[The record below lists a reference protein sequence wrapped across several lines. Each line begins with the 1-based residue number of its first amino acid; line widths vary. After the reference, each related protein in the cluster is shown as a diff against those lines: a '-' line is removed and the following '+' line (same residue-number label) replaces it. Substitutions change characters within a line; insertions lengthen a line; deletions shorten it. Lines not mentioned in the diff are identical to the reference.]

1 MPDQNAPIL
10 VYTTLET
17 PADARTLG
25 RALVEARL
33 AACVNILAP
42 MIAICEWKGSL
53 DENEETPMLIKSR
66 KGLQE
71 KLLAEARRLH
81 PYEVPALL
89 VIEPGGGDAD
99 FCRWIVE
106 QTGGPVS

>member
-1 MPDQNAPIL
+1 MASDDAPIL

-17 PADARTLG
+17 PDDARKLG

-33 AACVNILAP
+33 AACVNIFAP
-42 MIAICEWKGSL
+42 MTAICEWKGDL
-53 DENEETPMLIKSR
+53 DENAETPMLIKSR

-71 KLLAEARRLH
+71 KLLSEAKRLH

-89 VIEPGGGDAD
+89 VVEPSTGDAD

-106 QTGGPVS
+106 QTQPAA

>member
-1 MPDQNAPIL
+1 MADDNAPIL
-10 VYTTLET
+10 IYTTLET
-17 PADARTLG
+17 ADDAKKLG
-25 RALVEARL
+25 RALVETRL

-42 MIAICEWKGSL
+42 MTAICEWKGDL
-53 DENEETPMLIKSR
+53 DENPETPMLIKSR
-66 KGLQE
+66 RGLQE

-89 VIEPGGGDAD
+89 VIEPSAGDAD

-106 QTGGPVS
+106 QTTPAA

>member
-1 MPDQNAPIL
+1 MADENAPIL

-17 PADARTLG
+17 AEDARKLG

-33 AACVNILAP
+33 AACVNIFAP
-42 MIAICEWKGSL
+42 MTAICEWKGSL
-53 DENEETPMLIKSR
+53 DENGETPMLIKSR
-66 KGLQE
+66 KGLQG
-71 KLLAEARRLH
+71 KLLAEAKRLH

-89 VIEPGGGDAD
+89 VLEPSGGDPD

-106 QTGGPVS
+106 QTSLAE

>member
-1 MPDQNAPIL
+1 MADDDAPIL

-17 PADARTLG
+17 AEDAKKLG

-42 MIAICEWKGSL
+42 MTAICEWKGSL
-53 DENEETPMLIKSR
+53 DQNSETPMLIKSR
-66 KGLQE
+66 KGLLDA
-71 KLLAEARRLH
+71 LLAEAKRLH

-89 VIEPGGGDAD
+89 VIEPSAVDAD
-99 FCRWIVE
+99 FHRWIVE
-106 QTGGPVS
+106 QTTPV